1 MFNLHVL
8 VTNELEFAQSV
19 RQLSRT
25 ERDWNDDVCM
35 IGRVTIDGD
44 EFAPRA
50 KSGFDRSR
58 RLGKLGWCERLYSAR
73 RDHGKLVECGVE
85 VLEHLLEQL

>member
-1 MFNLHVL
+1 
-8 VTNELEFAQSV
+8 
-19 RQLSRT
+19 
-25 ERDWNDDVCM
+25 M

-58 RLGKLGWCERLYSAR
+58 RLGKLGWSKGYIALNDVMES
-73 RDHGKLVECGVE
+73 
-85 VLEHLLEQL
+85 

>member
-19 RQLSRT
+19 RQFSRT
-25 ERDWNDDVCM
+25 EGDWNDDVCM
-35 IGRVTIDGD
+35 IGRVTIDEE
-44 EFAPRA
+44 EFPPRA

-58 RLGKLGWCERLYSAR
+58 RLGRIDWYERLYSAR
-73 RDHGKLVECGVE
+73 RRHGKLVECGVE